1 VFSFCGA
8 GGTSGNFEICNVT
21 FMISKYRLIIL
32 AERDF
37 DQVSHTAFER
47 GTFAMYSKCDL
58 SVI

>member
-1 VFSFCGA
+1 MGL
-8 GGTSGNFEICNVT
+8 GGTSGNFEICNVN